1 MAVADNNPERRNL
14 NVSSLCA
21 IIYFLADG
29 SFDDSKIKLPMVNIS
44 FSNPEVLC
52 VVFWSM
58 LFWFALR
65 YWQTHKGQ
73 IDKTYIEELKG
84 KVSSNASISY
94 LKSRTGKEHREI
106 GGFMPREISRS
117 SGRLCIQIGD
127 VTGGIK
133 NADGV
138 LINFRSNNFEN
149 IPINGFRGFLFHFF
163 SFGSL
168 AFSKPGFGN
177 YVVPYLLFLVTCIL
191 GLVNIVL

>member
-1 MAVADNNPERRNL
+1 MDQFVSLLAKRPYGSRR
-14 NVSSLCA
+14 
-21 IIYFLADG
+21 
-29 SFDDSKIKLPMVNIS
+29 
-44 FSNPEVLC
+44 
-52 VVFWSM
+52 
-58 LFWFALR
+58 
-65 YWQTHKGQ
+65 
-73 IDKTYIEELKG
+73 
-84 KVSSNASISY
+84 
-94 LKSRTGKEHREI
+94 
-106 GGFMPREISRS
+106 
-117 SGRLCIQIGD
+117 
-127 VTGGIK
+127 GIK